1 MSLCSEREGSSLYY
15 HQPGSI
21 ASPLA
26 ESGGGAGDSSLAG
39 PGSSSGTGSK
49 PDKLAQPWPVVGCL
63 QWAHDETNVRSLL
76 LHTTIT
82 SNPDT
87 NGTEESVL
95 ISEVSLFQ
103 GLNCMQELF
112 LGKEKMSL
120 LERCPRFR
128 SVLRERTVSL
138 FFTNKVDQ
146 LFVFSFMI
154 LLLSSLLHSPLVT
167 SLSSFPTSLSR
178 SVG

>member
-1 MSLCSEREGSSLYY
+1 MMSLCSEREGSSLYY
-15 HQPGSI
+15 RQPGSI

-76 LHTTIT
+76 LHE
-82 SNPDT
+82 P
-87 NGTEESVL
+87 L
-95 ISEVSLFQ
+95 IQTPMGQKKV
-103 GLNCMQELF
+103 
-112 LGKEKMSL
+112 SL

-138 FFTNKVDQ
+138 FFTNKVDL